1 MTESSKVSSAKN
13 EPLDQA
19 LISFRKILPAHL
31 ALHIMLGVM
40 GILIVLF
47 NVKGYEVLF
56 HAEPL
61 VSFVPVSPFGI
72 LLGCAEFAVLLWTSA
87 VIKEWSVSSRVL
99 KISMFILVPSFW
111 FLCYSGVNSY
121 LDSLATAEIRKV
133 EEAKKL
139 TSNSEDYLKTLS
151 KNVEKYEHQITELR
165 SEQSLINDQ
174 ISIKN
179 SQIQDL
185 NSKASSR
192 RLKALNCIAVP
203 DCASSVLA
211 FETQAE
217 RIANDVKSLDITR
230 NRNQDRLS
238 KLQDDLDSSQTEI
251 DKIKLANTENMN
263 EFAGTES
270 DFILKKAAY
279 EKAVVS
285 ILSIAGIEVERPF
298 DLFMMLVSG
307 LIYPVYF
314 LLNLFISLNSEAN
327 KAARE
332 KRIESKKIKHTLLQ
346 SIARYLRARML
357 RKKKTSLENLADSFR
372 LRRKRKSRREV
383 IYKKMTKYFRV
394 WAHRR
399 KKTIEIEVDKII
411 EIPTE
416 IEVEKIV
423 EVEVPVEV
431 EVEKIIEVEKIVE
444 KEVEVEKIIEVEK
457 IVEKEVAVEVDRIV
471 EVPTEVPVYVDKIK
485 KVPEPMFINDPQII
499 IHERIIPVPADITG
513 QELEE
518 LLNAQPRLNS
528 ATRDS
533 KTTGDSASDSKTD
546 FDIKDFDNAV

>member
-1 MTESSKVSSAKN
+1 MAIKTLKLPEHLWLKV
-13 EPLDQA
+13 
-19 LISFRKILPAHL
+19 
-31 ALHIMLGVM
+31 MLFVM
-40 GILIVLF
+40 GAMIILF

-61 VSFVPVSPFGI
+61 VPFIPISPFGI
-72 LLGCAEFAVLLWTSA
+72 LLGCAEIAVLAWTSA

-99 KISMFILVPSFW
+99 KASMFLLVPSFW

-139 TSNSEDYLKTLS
+139 TSNSEDYLRTLS
-151 KNVEKYEHQITELR
+151 SNVEKYERQLTELR
-165 SEQSLINDQ
+165 TEQSVINEQ

-185 NSKASSR
+185 NAKASAR
-192 RLKALNCIAVP
+192 RLKALDCSVVP
-203 DCASSVLA
+203 DCASSVAA
-211 FETQAE
+211 FEEQSK

-230 NRNQDRLS
+230 AQNQQRLS

-251 DKIKLANTENMN
+251 DTIKLENTQNMN

-270 DFILKKAAY
+270 GFILKKAAY
-279 EKAVVS
+279 EKAVMS
-285 ILSIAGIEVERPF
+285 ILSIVNITVERPF

-327 KAARE
+327 RAARE

-346 SIARYLRARML
+346 SIARSLRARML
-357 RKKKTSLENLADSFR
+357 RKKKTSLENLADSFK

-383 IYKKMTKYFRV
+383 TYKRMMKYFRV

-399 KKTIEIEVDKII
+399 KKTKQVEVEKIV

-416 IEVEKIV
+416 VEVEVEKIV
-423 EVEVPVEV
+423 EVEVPTEV

-444 KEVEVEKIIEVEK
+444 KEVEIEKIVEVEK
-457 IVEKEVAVEVDRIV
+457 IV
-471 EVPTEVPVYVDKIK
+471 
-485 KVPEPMFINDPQII
+485 
-499 IHERIIPVPADITG
+499 
-513 QELEE
+513 
-518 LLNAQPRLNS
+518 
-528 ATRDS
+528 
-533 KTTGDSASDSKTD
+533 
-546 FDIKDFDNAV
+546 

>member
-1 MTESSKVSSAKN
+1 MTENVIMNPSEYGARN
-13 EPLDQA
+13 QTLDT
-19 LISFRKILPAHL
+19 FKRKIPDHIL
-31 ALHIMLGVM
+31 LHIMLIVM
-40 GILIVLF
+40 GILIVIF

-61 VSFVPVSPFGI
+61 IPFIPISPFGI
-72 LLGCAEFAVLLWTSA
+72 LLGCAEFAVLIWTSA

-99 KISMFILVPSFW
+99 KVSMFILVPSFW

-139 TSNSEDYLKTLS
+139 TSNSEQYLNTLS
-151 KNVEKYEHQITELR
+151 QNADKYERQLTELR
-165 SEQSLINDQ
+165 REQAQINEQ
-174 ISIKN
+174 ISFKN
-179 SQIQDL
+179 NQIQELSD
-185 NSKASSR
+185 KASAR
-192 RLKALNCIAVP
+192 RLKAIDCSIVP
-203 DCASSVLA
+203 DCASSVRA
-211 FETQAE
+211 FENQAE
-217 RIANDVKSLDITR
+217 RIASDVKNLDSTR
-230 NRNQDRLS
+230 SMNQNRLS
-238 KLQDDLDSSQTEI
+238 KLQDDLNRTQTEI
-251 DKIKLANTENMN
+251 DRRKLTNTQNMN

-270 DFILKKAAY
+270 GFSLKKAAY

-285 ILSIAGIEVERPF
+285 ILSIANISVEKPF

-346 SIARYLRARML
+346 SITRYLRARML
-357 RKKKTSLENLADSFR
+357 RKKKVSLENLADNLK

-383 IYKKMTKYFRV
+383 TYKKMMKYFRV

-399 KKTIEIEVDKII
+399 KKTKLIEVEKIV

-431 EVEKIIEVEKIVE
+431 EVDKIIEIEKIVE
-444 KEVEVEKIIEVEK
+444 KEVEVEKIVEVER
-457 IVEKEVAVEVDRIV
+457 IVEKEVAIEVDRIV

-528 ATRDS
+528 TTRDS
-533 KTTGDSASDSKTD
+533 ETKGDSTSESTTD
-546 FDIKDFDNAV
+546 ADFRELNKAV